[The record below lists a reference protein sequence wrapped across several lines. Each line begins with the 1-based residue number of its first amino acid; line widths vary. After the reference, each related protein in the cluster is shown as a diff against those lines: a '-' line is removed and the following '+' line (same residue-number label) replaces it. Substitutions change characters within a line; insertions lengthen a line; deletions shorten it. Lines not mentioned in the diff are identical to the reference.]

1 MSFLSPQDTWL
12 PTIGCICYIKWQTCD
27 CRANHRPA
35 QIIRSN
41 SYPHAGPSSSSFK
54 GSSENISIFFFFLS
68 IPIQSI
74 FHVLPRFSNNLKLH
88 ASRERVCHSPIVSRE
103 KITVLAFCIARR
115 QQIALQC
122 QSWQIESI
130 HSLTTCRF
138 RYVIASNQSR
148 RAWLC
153 TYFEEYLVYYII

>member
-1 MSFLSPQDTWL
+1 MLQLSQGQWEP
-12 PTIGCICYIKWQTCD
+12 YKWQTCD

-35 QIIRSN
+35 QIIISN
-41 SYPHAGPSSSSFK
+41 SSSFK
-54 GSSENISIFFFFLS
+54 GSSEKISNFFFFINS
-68 IPIQSI
+68 NTIDFSRP
-74 FHVLPRFSNNLKLH
+74 PAFSNNLKLH

-103 KITVLAFCIARR
+103 KITVLGFCIARR

-138 RYVIASNQSR
+138 TYVISSNQSR